1 MAAPRSIATS
11 SEWRAKGTVD
21 EATGKGEFGICWCDH
36 YMRGGRLDM
45 IDGQVRVKSV
55 ISNHTPPMRQKR
67 PRRRWSTRREGRAS
81 IITSGIGTGS
91 YPRRKGVW
99 MILPA
104 PARQLLLPVS
114 LLCLEFR
121 LSILRTHATVK
132 SLRYRGTNL
141 GYWHPS
147 SAKSTLGDWW
157 VRGTRL
163 PSFWPWPGHG
173 GSPVPPY
180 CVHRR
185 FLNGT
190 RQI

>member
-1 MAAPRSIATS
+1 MEGEGDGRRSHWQGRIRYLLVRPLYARGTPGYDRRSGTCQICDFQSYAPDEAKKTQTEVVDQKRRTRFDHHVGDRDRELSS
-11 SEWRAKGTVD
+11 SEGTVD
-21 EATGKGEFGICWCDH
+21 D
-36 YMRGGRLDM
+36 
-45 IDGQVRVKSV
+45 
-55 ISNHTPPMRQKR
+55 
-67 PRRRWSTRREGRAS
+67 
-81 IITSGIGTGS
+81 
-91 YPRRKGVW
+91 
-99 MILPA
+99 
-104 PARQLLLPVS
+104 PARSGPPTALPVS
-114 LLCLEFR
+114 LLCSEFR
-121 LSILRTHATVK
+121 LSILRRHATVK

-147 SAKSTLGDWW
+147 SAKSTLGGWW

-163 PSFWPWPGHG
+163 PSLWPWPGHG

>member
-1 MAAPRSIATS
+1 MEGEGDGRRSHWQGQIRYLLVRPLYARGTPGYDRRSGTCQICDFQSYAPDEAKKTQTEVVDQKRRTRFDHRVGDRDRELSS
-11 SEWRAKGTVD
+11 SEGTAD
-21 EATGKGEFGICWCDH
+21 
-36 YMRGGRLDM
+36 
-45 IDGQVRVKSV
+45 V
-55 ISNHTPPMRQKR
+55 IP
-67 PRRRWSTRREGRAS
+67 
-81 IITSGIGTGS
+81 
-91 YPRRKGVW
+91 
-99 MILPA
+99 PA
-104 PARQLLLPVS
+104 PARQLLLVS

-121 LSILRTHATVK
+121 LSVLRTHATVK

-141 GYWHPS
+141 GHRHPS
-147 SAKSTLGDWW
+147 STKSTLGGWW

-180 CVHRR
+180 CVSRR